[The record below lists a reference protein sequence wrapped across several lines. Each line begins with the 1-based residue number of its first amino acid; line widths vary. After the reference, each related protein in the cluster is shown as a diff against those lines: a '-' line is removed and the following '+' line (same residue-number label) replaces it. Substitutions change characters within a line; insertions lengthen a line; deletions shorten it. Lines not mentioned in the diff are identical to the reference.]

1 MLDILLKNILYGKI
15 FVFLRDVR
23 LWPLSHKFS
32 FFFKL
37 QKMSQKQVLMKVAE
51 DILEQLLTDVIG
63 EVAQDVLEPGARSDD
78 DHEVTPGSV
87 REEFDNGDSVV
98 QIGAACTSQAPV
110 MSVLARSLFSVQ
122 DSGDVSEQDSSPS
135 KTGVRS
141 TSRRSPS
148 KLDTCST
155 PLSDSSCSP
164 DLKFDKSLSAGP
176 SRRESSWSP
185 PRSKDKDSLKN
196 PRHSSS
202 SPTRERRTQA
212 PRSKSTLT
220 RQSSSSPAAKP
231 LQPNPTKRRKSDLQ
245 IQDSDTTEDEMRAN
259 AMGAM
264 GTPNSPFFLLIH
276 CEEMTIH
283 NCHHLQAILEGVGDY
298 KGREG
303 YDEKGK
309 LKLLTIISSQNVFLG
324 LFYELAFD
332 TRATMMTWLGH
343 LKFMGFGEKTN
354 SVRSRLTFTEG

>member
-32 FFFKL
+32 FFSKL

-51 DILEQLLTDVIG
+51 DILEELLTDVIG

-148 KLDTCST
+148 KLDACST
-155 PLSDSSCSP
+155 TLSDSSCSP
-164 DLKFDKSLSAGP
+164 DLKFDKSAGP

-185 PRSKDKDSLKN
+185 PRSKVKDSLKN

-202 SPTRERRTQA
+202 SPTRRGGLRLQGPS
-212 PRSKSTLT
+212 PR
-220 RQSSSSPAAKP
+220 
-231 LQPNPTKRRKSDLQ
+231 
-245 IQDSDTTEDEMRAN
+245 
-259 AMGAM
+259 
-264 GTPNSPFFLLIH
+264 
-276 CEEMTIH
+276 
-283 NCHHLQAILEGVGDY
+283 
-298 KGREG
+298 
-303 YDEKGK
+303 
-309 LKLLTIISSQNVFLG
+309 
-324 LFYELAFD
+324 
-332 TRATMMTWLGH
+332 
-343 LKFMGFGEKTN
+343 
-354 SVRSRLTFTEG
+354 